1 MLQGARHSHITALD
15 RAAVEAGI
23 SVEVV
28 ELRTEDDLSNTSS
41 WIDAVVLPGGESTTM
56 RLTGGPVEAGGSG
69 LLPALFAFL
78 RERPALPVLATCA
91 GAILLSDPQDGGSP
105 LIDATIDRNAYGRQ
119 VDSFQALLEAP
130 ALGRS
135 FPGIFIR
142 APRFSSVGPGSKPA
156 ALHNGE
162 VVGVT
167 SESRLALAFH
177 PELTDDVGFHRHLLS
192 NIIASA
198 PAAAD

>member
-1 MLQGARHSHITALD
+1 MADGGASAPPPEVRTIALCMLQGARHSHITALD

-78 RERPALPVLATCA
+78 RERPAQEPSCS
-91 GAILLSDPQDGGSP
+91 AI
-105 LIDATIDRNAYGRQ
+105 
-119 VDSFQALLEAP
+119 
-130 ALGRS
+130 
-135 FPGIFIR
+135 
-142 APRFSSVGPGSKPA
+142 
-156 ALHNGE
+156 
-162 VVGVT
+162 
-167 SESRLALAFH
+167 
-177 PELTDDVGFHRHLLS
+177 HRMEDHL
-192 NIIASA
+192 
-198 PAAAD
+198 